1 MTEIAQS
8 IPGLWI
14 QLLLTAGL
22 ILFASNFLAKS
33 ADIIALRTGLGRSFV
48 GVVLLATA
56 TSLPELG
63 TGVSAIT
70 IVGEPDLAVGDAF
83 GSNLFN
89 LFIIGLLDL
98 FWRNMGVPILN
109 SVSLTSVLVGILGIL
124 VISVTVLAVYF
135 HEQLP
140 TGSITGWF
148 VSPVT
153 IILFAFFLFSM
164 YMIYRFA
171 QSDSQKQGEDAE
183 DAKESYE
190 SENLFRAGVTYVIAA
205 AVIICSAIWLAYTG
219 EGIAHA
225 MHWEASFVGTQF
237 LAFSTSLP
245 ELAASLAALRINAP
259 ELAITNVLGSNLFN
273 MGFIL
278 TIDDLA
284 LVGQPLWSSV
294 SSIHVATALFAIF
307 MTCVVLVG
315 LIVRTRRRP
324 TKLITYESAAL
335 IALYAAASLY
345 VYRFA
350 T

>member
-1 MTEIAQS
+1 MPEFAQS
-8 IPGLWI
+8 IPALWV
-14 QLLLTAGL
+14 QLLITAGL

-33 ADIIALRTGLGRSFV
+33 ADVIALRTGLGRSFI

-70 IVGEPDLAVGDAF
+70 LVDAPDLAVGDAY

-89 LFIIGLLDL
+89 LFIIGILDL
-98 FWRNMGVPILN
+98 FWRSKGTPILN
-109 SVSLTSVLVGILGIL
+109 SVSTTSVTIGALGIA
-124 VISVTVLAVYF
+124 VISITIIAVLF
-135 HEQLP
+135 HK
-140 TGSITGWF
+140 SIPMGALAGWF
-148 VSPVT
+148 ISPIT
-153 IILFAFFLFSM
+153 IILLAFFLFSM
-164 YMIYRFA
+164 YMIYRVA
-171 QSDSQKQGEDAE
+171 RTDGQSEAPEED
-183 DAKESYE
+183 YE
-190 SENLFRAGVTYVIAA
+190 SESLLRAGLIYLIAA
-205 AVIICSAIWLAYTG
+205 AVIIGSAIWLARTG

-245 ELAASLAALRINAP
+245 ELAASIAALRINAP

-284 LVGQPLWSSV
+284 LVGKPLWSSI
-294 SSIHVATALFAIF
+294 SSIHEATAVFAII
-307 MTCVVLVG
+307 MTSVVILG
-315 LIVRTRRRP
+315 LMVRNRARP
-324 TKLITYESAAL
+324 FKFVTYESMAL
-335 IALYAAASLY
+335 IALYIIASVY
-345 VYRFA
+345 VFSFA